1 MYYCNMAKT
10 RKIQPIVSDDS
21 EVINQ
26 DNVEMFVQPNIEAN
40 DASCIQADEPI
51 VSGDSE
57 VIYKILKRS
66 ILCSFGYKVNE
77 TIDYN
82 NLIKILKNK
91 KLINAFE
98 RLGVIVRL

>member
-1 MYYCNMAKT
+1 MAKT

-21 EVINQ
+21 ELINQ
-26 DNVEMFVQPNIEAN
+26 DNTEMFVQPNIEMN
-40 DASCIQADEPI
+40 DASFIQADEPI
-51 VSGDSE
+51 VSDDSE
-57 VIYKILKRS
+57 AIYKILKRS
-66 ILCSFGYKVNE
+66 ILYSFGYKVNK

-98 RLGVIVRL
+98 RLGAIVRL